1 MSFTDLLKTKTQWQ
15 EVPEAIRLK
24 YEKEY
29 QKDKER
35 YQIELQ
41 MWEERMI
48 SEGHTELVRKS
59 VFQDEAPK
67 EPSPKRK
74 SSKKAEG
81 KKVGPQ

>member
-48 SEGHTELVRKS
+48 SEGHTELVHKS